1 MIPDKGAMNEYVK
14 VMKWT
19 WPSVW
24 LMIVAALSVAGCAP
38 VISQG
43 SLKTVD
49 KEIRF
54 EQVLENPDAYQGTV
68 VLLGGEIIK
77 TENMPNKTVIIILQ
91 RPLGYRQE
99 PASEGESKGRFI
111 ISAPEFLDPAIYR
124 PRRKITVVG
133 SVMGK
138 EVHPVG
144 ELEYAYP
151 VIEKKEL
158 YIWPLEGAPATT
170 PRFHFGIGI
179 RKTL

>member
-1 MIPDKGAMNEYVK
+1 MNELK
-14 VMKWT
+14 CT
-19 WPSVW
+19 WHSAW
-24 LMIVAALSVAGCAP
+24 LVIVAALAVAGCAP
-38 VISQG
+38 VISQE
-43 SLKTVD
+43 SLKTVEQ
-49 KEIRF
+49 EIRF
-54 EQVLENPDAYQGTV
+54 DQVLENPDAYRGTV
-68 VLLGGEIIK
+68 LLLGGEIIK
-77 TENMPNKTVIIILQ
+77 TENMPNKTVIIVLQ

-111 ISAPEFLDPAIYR
+111 VSAPDFLDPAIYR

-138 EVHPVG
+138 EVRPLG

-158 YIWPLEGAPATT
+158 YIWPLEGTPATT

-179 RKTL
+179 GKSL

>member
-1 MIPDKGAMNEYVK
+1 MNESMK
-14 VMKWT
+14 AMKWT

-24 LMIVAALSVAGCAP
+24 LVIVAALSVAGCAP

-49 KEIRF
+49 QEIRF
-54 EQVLENPDAYQGTV
+54 EQVLENPDAYQGTA

-77 TENMPNKTVIIILQ
+77 TENMPNRTVMIVLQ

-99 PASEGESKGRFI
+99 PASDGESKGRFI
-111 ISAPEFLDPAIYR
+111 VSAPEFLDPAIYR
-124 PRRKITVVG
+124 YRRKITVVG
-133 SVMGK
+133 SVIGK
-138 EVHPVG
+138 EVRPLG

-158 YIWPLEGAPATT
+158 YIWPLEEAPATT
-170 PRFHFGIGI
+170 PRFHVGIGI
-179 RKTL
+179 RKTF

>member
-1 MIPDKGAMNEYVK
+1 MK
-14 VMKWT
+14 VMKCP
-19 WPSVW
+19 WPSAW
-24 LMIVAALSVAGCAP
+24 LVIVAALAVAGCAT
-38 VISQG
+38 VISQE

-49 KEIRF
+49 QEIRF
-54 EQVLENPDAYQGTV
+54 EQVLENPDAYRGTV

-77 TENMPNKTVIIILQ
+77 TENMPNKTVIIVLQ
-91 RPLGYRQE
+91 RSLAYRQE

-111 ISAPEFLDPAIYR
+111 VSAPDFLDPAIYR

-133 SVMGK
+133 SVMGT
-138 EVHPVG
+138 EVRPLG

-158 YIWPLEGAPATT
+158 YIWPPEAAPATS

-179 RKTL
+179 GKTF

>member
-1 MIPDKGAMNEYVK
+1 
-14 VMKWT
+14 
-19 WPSVW
+19 VW
-24 LMIVAALSVAGCAP
+24 LLIVAACAVAGCAP
-38 VISQG
+38 VISQEL
-43 SLKTVD
+43 LKTVD
-49 KEIRF
+49 QEIRF
-54 EQVLENPDAYQGTV
+54 DQVLKNPDAYRGTV

-77 TENMPNKTVIIILQ
+77 TENMPNKTVIIVLQ

-111 ISAPEFLDPAIYR
+111 VSAPDFLDPAIYR

-138 EVHPVG
+138 EVLPLG

-158 YIWPLEGAPATT
+158 YIWPAEGTTATT

-179 RKTL
+179 GKTF